1 MCVYVLYVY
10 MCIYICVYI
19 SVCVYMHVGIHMCIC
34 VHICTLYTYM
44 YTHVYMYMCIY
55 VCCVCVYLQSIFK
68 YIKCVCITVNPK
80 GNEPCI
86 FTGRTDAEAQ
96 APILWPLDANSWLTG
111 KDPDA
116 GKGWRQK
123 KRATEDKM
131 VGWHHRYVHGHELG
145 QTLGEGEGQGKPGG
159 LPCMGLQR
167 SQTWLGNWT
176 TIKKY
181 TYRHTLEWRLK
192 YILIMYSK
200 VITPFLLSG
209 KQWNSKKKLLRKLT
223 KRNKWLDSHSVL
235 LPVSLLAKE
244 KKRCWEY
251 NLSLWGDKNIVHR
264 SRTED
269 RTGPEATGAGNKG
282 LSSRLQQMRDTATK
296 RQVEVGGEG
305 REGS

>member
-1 MCVYVLYVY
+1 M
-10 MCIYICVYI
+10 
-19 SVCVYMHVGIHMCIC
+19 
-34 VHICTLYTYM
+34 
-44 YTHVYMYMCIY
+44 
-55 VCCVCVYLQSIFK
+55 
-68 YIKCVCITVNPK
+68 CITVNPK

-123 KRATEDKM
+123 KRATEDEM

-192 YILIMYSK
+192 YILIMYSE

-223 KRNKWLDSHSVL
+223 KRNKWLKTYTVYCYRSACW
-235 LPVSLLAKE
+235 P
-244 KKRCWEY
+244 KKRNGVGNTICPSEETKT
-251 NLSLWGDKNIVHR
+251 SCIEAG
-264 SRTED
+264 EQ
-269 RTGPEATGAGNKG
+269 RTGQDQRQQVQGTRGWAAGYNRWGTRRQKG
-282 LSSRLQQMRDTATK
+282 R
-296 RQVEVGGEG
+296 
-305 REGS
+305 